1 MSPSV
6 KFLVQQKK
14 NKQLYKKKKKKE
26 LSWIN
31 VLVEQL
37 SPREE
42 AFLYL
47 LCKI

>member
-14 NKQLYKKKKKKE
+14 NKQLYKKKKKE